1 MKIKVANYISQ
12 FLVDHGVTDAFSVV
26 GGGAMHLNDAFG
38 HQEGLHTTYN
48 HHEQACA
55 IAAEAYAR
63 LENKIALVCVTS
75 GPGGIN
81 ALTGVCGGWL
91 DSIPMFIV
99 SGQVKYTT
107 TSRYAKTLNPE
118 INLRSLGDQEYDIVK
133 SVEPMTKYAV
143 MIEDPMDIRYAC
155 EKAWHLATTGRPG
168 PVWLDVPVDIQGT
181 VIETDDLVKTY
192 NASEDDALLP
202 PHVADSEVEYVLDE
216 IRKAERPVI
225 YAGGGI
231 RLSGGYNEFKKQ
243 SESSMF
249 RL

>member
-1 MKIKVANYISQ
+1 
-12 FLVDHGVTDAFSVV
+12 
-26 GGGAMHLNDAFG
+26 
-38 HQEGLHTTYN
+38 
-48 HHEQACA
+48 
-55 IAAEAYAR
+55 
-63 LENKIALVCVTS
+63 
-75 GPGGIN
+75 
-81 ALTGVCGGWL
+81 
-91 DSIPMFIV
+91 MFIV

-192 NASEDDALLP
+192 NPSEDDALLP

-231 RLSGGYNEFKKQ
+231 RLSGGYKEFKKQ
-243 SESSMF
+243 SERLNVPVVTYWNSVDLIENEDEPLCRQGRQYGRSSRQLCCAKF
-249 RL
+249 RPCYRYRHKNFYSSGWLWL